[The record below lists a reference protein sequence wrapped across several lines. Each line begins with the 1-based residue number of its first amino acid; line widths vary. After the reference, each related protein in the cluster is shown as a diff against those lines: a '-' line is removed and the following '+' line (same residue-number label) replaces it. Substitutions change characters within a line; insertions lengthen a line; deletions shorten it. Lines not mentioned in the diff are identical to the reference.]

1 VTTIERVDPA
11 GPAYDEWY
19 AVYRSGHERPFDQ
32 PYSYA
37 EQRVNLTPDPYRDA
51 VALLARDADGIAVAA
66 ACAELP
72 LRDNRDFAYVEVV
85 ASPPRR
91 REGHGSRLLDDLVER
106 VRDRGRTRLLGEI
119 TWGVGEDGE
128 PARRFAR
135 RHGFEA
141 DLLDA
146 IRELPLPATVPEL
159 DLDPDYE
166 LRTWRG
172 PCPADLVD
180 EYASLR
186 HQMMQEVP
194 SGEAGLEGEFWD
206 ATRVRHDE
214 DQWVQQDREAQVT
227 VARHRASGRLAGH
240 TQLVFPSDQ
249 EVFQWDTLVLPAHRG
264 HGLGLALKVR
274 TMQAASDLL
283 EGRRR
288 ITTYNAASN
297 AHMIRVNE
305 RLGFVQT
312 AWCEEV
318 LRRL

>member
-1 VTTIERVDPA
+1 MTSIEAVDPQ

-19 AVYRSGHERPFDQ
+19 AVYRSGHDRPFDQ

-37 EQRVNLTPDPYRDA
+37 EQRVNLTADPYREA
-51 VALLARDADGIAVAA
+51 IVLLARDDDGIAVAA
-66 ACAELP
+66 ASAELP
-72 LRDNRDFAYVEVV
+72 LRDNRDFAYVDLVT
-85 ASPPRR
+85 SPARR
-91 REGHGSRLLDDLVER
+91 GEGHGGALAESVVARA
-106 VRDRGRTRLLGEI
+106 RDAGRTSLLAEVV
-119 TWGVGEDGE
+119 WGVHDDGE

-135 RHGFEA
+135 RHGFEP

-146 IRELPLPATVPEL
+146 VRELALPATVPPLEL
-159 DLDPDYE
+159 DPGYDLV
-166 LRTWRG
+166 TWRG
-172 PCPADLVD
+172 ACPGELVD

-186 HQMMQEVP
+186 HQMMQQVP
-194 SGEAGLEGEFWD
+194 SGDAGLEAEFWD
-206 ATRVRHDE
+206 AGRVRHDE
-214 DQWVQQDREAQVT
+214 AQWERQRRQAQVT
-227 VARHRASGRLAGH
+227 VARHRDSGRLAGH
-240 TQLVFPSDQ
+240 TQLVFPDDD
-249 EVFQWDTLVLPAHRG
+249 EVFQWDTLVLPEHRG

-274 TMQAASDLL
+274 TMQASADLL

>member
-1 VTTIERVDPA
+1 VTSIETVDPA

-19 AVYRSGHERPFDQ
+19 AVYRSGHDRPFDQ

-51 VALLARDADGIAVAA
+51 VALLARDGDGIAVAA

-72 LRDNRDFAYVEVV
+72 LQDNREFAYVELVT
-85 ASPPRR
+85 SPPRR
-91 REGHGSRLLDDLVER
+91 REGHGGRLLDALVEQ
-106 VRDRGRTRLLGEI
+106 VRERGRTSLLGEI
-119 TWGVGEDGE
+119 TWGVDDDGE

-135 RHGFEA
+135 QHGFEA

-146 IRELPLPATVPEL
+146 IRELPLPASVPPL
-159 DLDPDYE
+159 VLDPGYE

-172 PCPADLVD
+172 PCPDDLVD

-186 HQMMQEVP
+186 HQMMQQVP

-206 ATRVRHDE
+206 ADRVRHDE
-214 DQWVQQDREAQVT
+214 AQWERQRRDAQVT
-227 VARHRASGRLAGH
+227 VARSLSTGHLAGH
-240 TQLVFPSDQ
+240 TQLVFPDDD
-249 EVFQWDTLVLPAHRG
+249 EVFQWDTLVLPEHRG

-274 TMQAASDLL
+274 TMQAAADLL

-297 AHMIRVNE
+297 SHMIAVNE
-305 RLGFVQT
+305 KLGFVQT